1 MSASADKKSDKDVV
15 LTELSKTVTRLEN
28 RGCNITGLYYGI
40 NDKIRKGSHG
50 KNNDER
56 QNGYESEQDESVP
69 EGHSIWQPES
79 DFVKLYP
86 DALNRISFRL
96 SGAEAMTLMR
106 LVPFIDYESGMLKH
120 DKRPL
125 IMKDIIEMTGYSK
138 VTVIG
143 IMDKLVSERILAKTR
158 VGRTFEF
165 FVNPYIFFKGKYI
178 NNTLIDMF
186 KDYGRLK

>member
-1 MSASADKKSDKDVV
+1 MNASTDKKNDKDIV
-15 LTELSKTVTRLEN
+15 LSELSKTMTRLEN
-28 RGCNITGLYYGI
+28 RGCNITGVYYGV
-40 NDKIRKGSHG
+40 NDKLHEKPKGKS
-50 KNNDER
+50 NNAQGEDE
-56 QNGYESEQDESVP
+56 QAP
-69 EGHSIWQPES
+69 EGHVVWQPEN
-79 DFVKLYP
+79 DFVKIYP

-106 LVPFIDYESGMLKH
+106 LVPFIDYQSGMLKKE
-120 DKRPL
+120 KRPL
-125 IMKDIIEMTGYSK
+125 ITKDVIEMTGYSK

-165 FVNPYIFFKGKYI
+165 FANPYIFFKGKFI

-186 KDYGRLK
+186 KDYRRSK